1 MEILRDIVYYGLP
14 ILVSLYV
21 CGWLYPKLN
30 PKDAPRGRVGLLYIL
45 ACVAAVAVIFLLNV
59 VIWAPVAYLAF
70 VV

>member
-1 MEILRDIVYYGLP
+1 MEILRDIMYYGLP

-21 CGWLYPKLN
+21 CGWLYPRLN

-45 ACVAAVAVIFLLNV
+45 ACVAAVAVIFLLNAL
-59 VIWAPVAYLAF
+59 IWATVAFMAI